1 MLLLLLL
8 HEQIVQYWWQEKNF
22 WPKWKV
28 QEKAARGRPAFLLLS
43 L

>member
-28 QEKAARGRPAFLLLS
+28 QEKAARGAFLLLS